1 VLKRLPLRFDFIT
14 YDVLELGLLVGVII
28 ANTFLVLGG
37 YILRKDDLNLKYVNY
52 LLIVGGGLLLFSILD
67 IFLPDVNYFSAEG
80 SDVWKDTRYGYTY
93 DFVRFQCFELALLV
107 TLGMTFVL
115 IALTSSQ
122 LQDKLLLLAGGLL
135 SLASFMSLVNWG
147 MYYFLVWLWPQDLL
161 IYFDFFVPWQLFNLF
176 MSLIAYG
183 LFSLFSFR
191 IEQRFLVVFGVLTF
205 ILLLFGIWNFIEIFG
220 VFS

>member
-1 VLKRLPLRFDFIT
+1 MPLRFDFIS
-14 YDVLELGLLVGVII
+14 YDALELAVLIGVILTN
-28 ANTFLVLGG
+28 AFLVAGS
-37 YILRKDDLNLKYVNY
+37 YFLRKDDLDLKYVNY
-52 LLIVGGGLLLFSILD
+52 LLLVGCGLFLFSILD

-107 TLGMTFVL
+107 TLGMSFVL
-115 IALTSSQ
+115 IAFTNPQ
-122 LQDKLLLLAGGLL
+122 LQGKLLLLAGGLL
-135 SLASFMSLVNWG
+135 CLASFLSLVNWG

-176 MSLIAYG
+176 LSLLAFG

-191 IEQRFLVVFGVLTF
+191 IKRQFLVIFGIFTMILFLFGLWDFVVIFGVL
-205 ILLLFGIWNFIEIFG
+205 
-220 VFS
+220 S